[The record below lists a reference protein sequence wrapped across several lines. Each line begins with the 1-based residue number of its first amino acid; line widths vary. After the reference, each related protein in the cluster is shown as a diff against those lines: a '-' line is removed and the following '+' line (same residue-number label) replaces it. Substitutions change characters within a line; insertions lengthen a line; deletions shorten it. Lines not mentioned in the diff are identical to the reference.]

1 MISKI
6 YSIIGLAIS
15 LLIVVSCG
23 ETKCENEPEWIF
35 SFANELDSKI
45 TIYCDRNEHGHH
57 EIEIESG
64 DVVSDDTIGLAFHY
78 LPWQCNRGIIIA
90 DSVVILNATEGH
102 EVFYEWQ
109 YNTDTVSIDN
119 RTTEFIYRINEDW
132 LKKAILEMKNYG
144 INPKEK

>member
-15 LLIVVSCG
+15 LLIVVSCD
-23 ETKCENEPEWIF
+23 ETEPEWIF

-78 LPWQCNRGIIIA
+78 LPWQYNLGIIIA

-102 EVFYEWQ
+102 EVFYE
-109 YNTDTVSIDN
+109 
-119 RTTEFIYRINEDW
+119 
-132 LKKAILEMKNYG
+132 
-144 INPKEK
+144 